1 MISRYAGRS
10 IDQGSHVMLSKY
22 RSLAL
27 CAFFVLPALLLSACG
42 SDVPGNSVAKVGDQS
57 IRRSTFDHWMQIA
70 AVSAAGQT
78 ATTGAAP
85 KAQVP
90 DAPSFTKCIAQ
101 KKATAGKPAKG
112 QPEPTEAQLKGQ
124 CQQEYNQLRDQVLE
138 FLIRGNWIEQET
150 RKQNLKVSD
159 KDVQKQIDAAV
170 KQAFQNPG
178 DFQKFLQRSGLTQA
192 DVFYQQ
198 RNQLLQQKLTE
209 KVTKAQGNVT
219 DAQIQQ
225 YYDKNKSKFST
236 PERRDLRI
244 VLTKTQAKAE
254 QARKALE
261 SGQSWA
267 DVDEEVLDRPGLQGA
282 GRQARRR
289 REGPA
294 GEGARRRHLQG
305 RQGQARRPGQ
315 DPVRLLHPRGLED
328 RARPSS
334 SRSSSRRRRSSR
346 SSPATTSARRSTRSA
361 RTTATA
367 GRPRRAAARATRRP
381 IARTAR
387 RRSRPRRPPP
397 RSSSRPPAPPAPQ
410 PSPRRPCFRRR
421 RPVPPAPGR
430 CRRRRAFRLRVRPIG
445 SPSTFTPLPSSGKSV
460 RPIIATCTRFS
471 DFCCRQRPSPR
482 SRSSSRRCCPGAPP
496 PTSTAR
502 RRPLAPPPRS
512 RIRRPR

>member
-1 MISRYAGRS
+1 
-10 IDQGSHVMLSKY
+10 MLSKY

-42 SDVPGNSVAKVGDQS
+42 SDVPGNSVAKVGDQT
-57 IRRSTFDHWMQIA
+57 IRRNTFDHWMQIA

-150 RKQNLKVSD
+150 KKQNLKVSD

-209 KVTKAQGNVT
+209 KVTKAQGTVT

-225 YYDKNKSKFST
+225 YYDKNKAKFST

-254 QARKALE
+254 QARKALD

-267 DVDEEVLDRPGLQGA
+267 DVTKKYSIDQASKAQGGKLAGVAKGQQEKALDDAIFKADKGKLVGPVKTQFGYYILEVSKIAEAKQQSLEQSKASIKQILTSDNQRKALDTFGKDYRNRWKAETACRKGYTTA
-282 GRQARRR
+282 DCKN
-289 REGPA
+289 GPKT
-294 GEGARRRHLQG
+294 Q
-305 RQGQARRPGQ
+305 
-315 DPVRLLHPRGLED
+315 
-328 RARPSS
+328 
-334 SRSSSRRRRSSR
+334 
-346 SSPATTSARRSTRSA
+346 ATTSTGAA
-361 RTTATA
+361 QQQPTTGAT
-367 GRPRRAAARATRRP
+367 GT
-381 IARTAR
+381 TT
-387 RRSRPRRPPP
+387 
-397 RSSSRPPAPPAPQ
+397 Q
-410 PSPRRPCFRRR
+410 P
-421 RPVPPAPGR
+421 
-430 CRRRRAFRLRVRPIG
+430 
-445 SPSTFTPLPSSGKSV
+445 
-460 RPIIATCTRFS
+460 
-471 DFCCRQRPSPR
+471 
-482 SRSSSRRCCPGAPP
+482 
-496 PTSTAR
+496 
-502 RRPLAPPPRS
+502 
-512 RIRRPR
+512 

>member
-1 MISRYAGRS
+1 
-10 IDQGSHVMLSKY
+10 MLSKY

-42 SDVPGNSVAKVGDQS
+42 SDVPGNSVAKVGDQT

-90 DAPSFTKCIAQ
+90 DSPSFTKCIAQ

-150 RKQNLKVSD
+150 KKQNLKVSD

-209 KVTKAQGNVT
+209 KVTKAQGTVT

-225 YYDKNKSKFST
+225 YYDKNKAKFST

-254 QARKALE
+254 QARKALD

-267 DVDEEVLDRPGLQGA
+267 DVTKKYSIDQASKAQGGKLAGVAKGQQEKALDDAIFKADKGKLVGPVKTQFGYYILEVSKIAEAKQQSLEQSKASIKQILTSDNQRKALDTFGKDYRNRWKAETACRKGYTTA
-282 GRQARRR
+282 DCKN
-289 REGPA
+289 GPKT
-294 GEGARRRHLQG
+294 Q
-305 RQGQARRPGQ
+305 
-315 DPVRLLHPRGLED
+315 
-328 RARPSS
+328 
-334 SRSSSRRRRSSR
+334 
-346 SSPATTSARRSTRSA
+346 ATTSTGAA
-361 RTTATA
+361 QQQPTTGAT
-367 GRPRRAAARATRRP
+367 GT
-381 IARTAR
+381 TT
-387 RRSRPRRPPP
+387 
-397 RSSSRPPAPPAPQ
+397 Q
-410 PSPRRPCFRRR
+410 P
-421 RPVPPAPGR
+421 
-430 CRRRRAFRLRVRPIG
+430 
-445 SPSTFTPLPSSGKSV
+445 
-460 RPIIATCTRFS
+460 
-471 DFCCRQRPSPR
+471 
-482 SRSSSRRCCPGAPP
+482 
-496 PTSTAR
+496 
-502 RRPLAPPPRS
+502 
-512 RIRRPR
+512 